1 MDIEITINS
10 TTLITLLKTR
20 QNYFDGLFNAVN
32 RVYIYEPLIG
42 QEILK
47 RSDLNILRFFKY
59 LGNRISVQK
68 IDSEIVKKECEALNN
83 ELKEQGF
90 LSLID
95 TGCILTARDTKTVL
109 LTDDY
114 AERLGA
120 EKTGITPLWTTA
132 FMLGLH
138 YKGYINFDEFLRD
151 AVENKCLWLSKK
163 VVSQLQVLSNE
174 FYLNALLE
182 IESGN
187 KIENEIAEELI
198 VCGLIKKHSGGY
210 TLLCADVVKIIKEM
224 RMKVE

>member
-1 MDIEITINS
+1 MGIDITINS

-20 QNYFDGLFNAVN
+20 QNYFDGLFNVVN

-47 RSDLNILRFFKY
+47 RFDLNILRFFKY
-59 LGNRISVQK
+59 LGNRVSLLK
-68 IDSEIVKKECEALNN
+68 IDAEIVKKECNVLNN
-83 ELKEQGF
+83 ELREQGF

-120 EKTGITPLWTTA
+120 EKTGVTPVWTTA

-174 FYLNALLE
+174 VYLNALLE

-187 KIENEIAEELI
+187 KIENEIAEKLI
-198 VCGLIKKHSGGY
+198 ACRLIRKHSGGH
-210 TLLCADVVKIIKEM
+210 TLLCADVLKIIKEL
-224 RMKVE
+224 KGK

>member
-1 MDIEITINS
+1 MGIDITINS

-20 QNYFDGLFNAVN
+20 QNYFDGLFNAVG
-32 RVYIYEPLIG
+32 RVYVYEPLIE

-47 RSDLNILRFFKY
+47 RFDLNILRLFKY

-68 IDSEIVKKECEALNN
+68 IDAEIVKKEWNVLNN
-83 ELKEQGF
+83 ELREQGL

-120 EKTGITPLWTTA
+120 EKTGVTPVWTTA

-138 YKGYINFDEFLRD
+138 YKGYIDFDEFLRD

-163 VVSQLQVLSNE
+163 IVSQLQVLSNE
-174 FYLNALLE
+174 VYLNALLD

-187 KIENEIAEELI
+187 NIENEIAEKLIAHRLI
-198 VCGLIKKHSGGY
+198 VRHSGGY
-210 TLLCADVVKIIKEM
+210 TLLCADVMKIIKEL
-224 RMKVE
+224 KGK

>member
-1 MDIEITINS
+1 MGIDITINS

-20 QNYFDGLFNAVN
+20 QNYFDGLFNVVN

-47 RSDLNILRFFKY
+47 RFDLDILRFFKY
-59 LGNRISVQK
+59 LGNRVSLHK
-68 IDSEIVKKECEALNN
+68 IGAETVKKECDVLNN
-83 ELKEQGF
+83 ELREQGF

-120 EKTGITPLWTTA
+120 EKTGVTPVWTTA

-138 YKGYINFDEFLRD
+138 YKGYLNFDEFLRD

-174 FYLNALLE
+174 FYLDALLE
-182 IESGN
+182 IESGS
-187 KIENEIAEELI
+187 KIENEIAEKLI
-198 VCGLIKKHSGGY
+198 VCGLIRKHSSGY
-210 TLLCADVVKIIKEM
+210 TLLCSDVMKIIKEL
-224 RMKVE
+224 KG